1 MKYDDLQNVI
11 EDKRKELI
19 DLITS
24 IGFTTSEAVGF
35 AIQEHFLGITFKDN
49 YSDDDEFEDN
59 FKKVYLRR
67 DNTSGPN
74 EMIFSKSMTEVLEHL
89 FRKQISKTYIEI
101 KKYVYARLEE
111 EKALGNYWGTDN
123 FDFGDDFKEW
133 LWFMEDKLYTE
144 VEECVADD
152 NWNIIPPK
160 KEKIN
165 KIKENKD

>member
-1 MKYDDLQNVI
+1 MDHSELQNVI

-19 DLITS
+19 DLLIS
-24 IGFTTSEAVGF
+24 INFTTSEAVGF
-35 AIQEHFLGITFKDN
+35 CIQEHFLGITIKDN
-49 YSDDDEFEDN
+49 YSDDNEFEES
-59 FKKVYLRR
+59 FKKLFLRR
-67 DNTSGPN
+67 SNGDL
-74 EMIFSKSMTEVLEHL
+74 IYSKTMTDVLEHL
-89 FRKQISKTYIEI
+89 YSKQIGKTYIEI

-111 EKALGNYWGTDN
+111 EIKEGSYWGKDN

-144 VEECVADD
+144 VDECVADD

-165 KIKENKD
+165 KIKENKN

>member
-1 MKYDDLQNVI
+1 MTHDERQNII

-24 IGFTTSEAVGF
+24 INFTTSEAVGF
-35 AIQEHFLGITFKDN
+35 AIQEHYLGITIKDD
-49 YSDDDEFEDN
+49 YSDDNEFEES
-59 FKKVYLRR
+59 FKKLYLRR
-67 DNTSGPN
+67 KGETGPN
-74 EMIFSKSMTEVLEHL
+74 ELIYSKSMTEVLEHL
-89 FRKQISKTYIEI
+89 YSKQIGKTYIEI

-111 EKALGNYWGTDN
+111 EIKEGSYWGKDN
-123 FDFGDDFKEW
+123 FDFGDDFREW

-144 VEECVADD
+144 VDESVADD

-165 KIKENKD
+165 KIKENK